1 MTNWPN
7 KLRGEA
13 AILAVIVAFFLFF
26 FWRVMFGGRFFLA
39 GDQLVY
45 TWPLR
50 TIAWE
55 MIRNG
60 QLPLWT
66 PFVFS
71 GYPLLSM
78 AQLGLGYPL
87 TWGYLF
93 LPGHWAEHVVILAP
107 YLLSPIFTY
116 TYLREV
122 GRSRVASLLG
132 GLSFAYGGLMV
143 SGIGLNGMLPNAM
156 MWTPLL
162 LIAIERSKGK
172 TFFSPTKTHKENT
185 KENQNQSTFLR
196 EPSCDFVG
204 KQHTFARCVL
214 WVTGSYSMSV
224 LSGIGQGFVYT
235 GLLAVAYAV
244 FIVAVWPRDKHETAP
259 SFRTFARWRPL
270 VVIVTGM
277 FLAAGVA
284 AFQILESRQAQRLS
298 VRSRLNFDQFSD
310 GAFRFSMAWK
320 SWLDPFHIKGDVT
333 AYVPLLVVL
342 LAIVAVMAALRSKS
356 RELRIFFWLAVTVV
370 AWVLM
375 CGPNTPVYQLAFKIP
390 LLNLF
395 RVPSRHVFE
404 WTLAASVLAAYGW
417 DIVASWK
424 KLFSSTKTHEED
436 TKAFSLSRYLQIV
449 LAVIGLIVSLAIG
462 IGWHRAT
469 GLLLPTADPALEAL
483 SYPYLGWKL
492 AFVAAT
498 IFAAWAVCQIGNQAW
513 REKLLML
520 TVALICFFEPFN
532 FLEYLTPPYS
542 SPVERL
548 SHFSPTT
555 KQVQQNQATQNR
567 VYSQVTME
575 GDEMRPEPRFDLPNQ
590 TALAGLHNVAGF
602 EPLMPERYSRALN
615 SPAWNTVNRGPN
627 LVADPSLFESHSHVL
642 DLLNTTHVISFD
654 NFGYNHPSPKVKDGL
669 IYDSSVIVAE
679 LDSDSPTVMP
689 VENFQADQLA
699 LITAM
704 SRSNHI
710 PDQTPVARITIRTTD
725 GQVIERELLAGRDT
739 SEWAHER
746 PEVKAKIKHGLAEVF
761 DSQPADAQNSF
772 SSLRF
777 LKRFPL
783 KARLN
788 VARVEMTK
796 LVKDADVGVWNAT
809 LIDSQTGASQTLHP
823 FDPDRWETEYKKD
836 GVMVARNK
844 RAMPRVWLATEAEA
858 LDATQIWLRI
868 RGLPDAKTQTVTA
881 FDPRRTALMEIEPAK
896 LPKLSGGELAPDAYA
911 RFASYEPN
919 RLVIETNNDKPAV
932 LVVSERH
939 YPGWVATL
947 DGAKTP
953 IHQTDFLLRGVVVPA
968 GKHTIEMSYRAP
980 QARNGAIISLLTL
993 CLIVWIGFRALN
1005 PQSTT

>member
-1 MTNWPN
+1 MAFGLWN
-7 KLRGEA
+7 KRRGDL
-13 AILAVIVAFFLFF
+13 AILAVIAAFFLFF

-50 TIAWE
+50 TVAWE
-55 MIRNG
+55 MIRNC

-116 TYLREV
+116 AYLREV
-122 GRSRVASLLG
+122 GRSRAASLLG

-162 LIAIERSKGK
+162 LIAIERSR
-172 TFFSPTKTHKENT
+172 SSSTKAHEENT
-185 KENQNQSTFLR
+185 KVNRSN
-196 EPSCDFVG
+196 
-204 KQHTFARCVL
+204 FAKCVL
-214 WVTGSYSMSV
+214 IAAGAYSMSV
-224 LSGIGQGFVYT
+224 LSGIGQGFVYA
-235 GLLAVAYAV
+235 GLLAVAYAA
-244 FIVAVWPRDKHETAP
+244 FIVVVWPTDENEIAP

-270 VVIVTGM
+270 AVIVIGM
-277 FLAAGVA
+277 LLAMGVA
-284 AFQILESRQAQRLS
+284 AFQILESQQAQRLS
-298 VRSRLNFDQFSD
+298 VRRRLNFEQFSD

-333 AYVPLLVVL
+333 AYVPPLVVL
-342 LAIVAVMAALRSKS
+342 LAIVAVVTALRSKP
-356 RELRIFFWLAVTVV
+356 RELRIFFWLTVAAV

-375 CGPNTPVYQLAFKIP
+375 CGPNTPVYKLAFKIP

-404 WTLAASVLAAYGW
+404 WTLAASVMAAYGW

-424 KLFSSTKTHEED
+424 SFFSSTKAHEED
-436 TKAFSLSRYLQIV
+436 TKKNEIIFAFLRGPSCAFVDRYSFYSAFWLV
-449 LAVIGLIVSLAIG
+449 VSLAIG
-462 IGWHRAT
+462 AAWHRAA
-469 GLLLPTADPALEAL
+469 GSLLPTADPKLEAL
-483 SYPYLGWKL
+483 NYPYLGWKL

-498 IFAAWAVCQIGNQAW
+498 AFAVWAVWQIGNQTC
-513 REKLLML
+513 RERLLML
-520 TVALICFFEPFN
+520 AVALICFVEPFN
-532 FLEYLTPPYS
+532 FLEHLTPPYS
-542 SPVERL
+542 VPVERI

-555 KQVQQNQATQNR
+555 KLVQQHLQQEGPEANR

-575 GDEMRPEPRFDLPNQ
+575 GDEMTPQPRFDLPNM

-615 SPAWNTVNRGPN
+615 SPAWDTVNRGPN
-627 LVADPSLFESHSHVL
+627 LLADPSLFESRSHVL
-642 DLLNTTHVISFD
+642 DLLNATHVISFD
-654 NFGYNHPSPKVKDGL
+654 DFGYNHPPLPMKDGL
-669 IYDSSVIVAE
+669 AYDSSTIIAE
-679 LDSDSPTVMP
+679 LSFFSPTVMT
-689 VENFQADQLA
+689 VENFAANQLA
-699 LITAM
+699 VVTAM
-704 SRSNHI
+704 SRSGHL

-725 GQVIERELLAGRDT
+725 GQVIERELLAGSDT

-746 PEVKAKIKHGLAEVF
+746 PDVKATIKHGLAQVF
-761 DSQPADAQNSF
+761 DSQPGDSQNSF
-772 SSLRF
+772 SAMRF
-777 LKRFPL
+777 LKRFEL
-783 KARLN
+783 GARLE
-788 VARVEMTK
+788 VARIEIVK
-796 LVKDADVGVWNAT
+796 LVKDADVGIWNAT
-809 LIDSQTGASQTLHP
+809 LIDSQTVASQNLRP
-823 FDPDRWETEYKKD
+823 FDPDRWETVFRKD

-844 RAMPRVWLATEAEA
+844 RALPRAWLATEAEA
-858 LDATQIWLRI
+858 LDATQIWRRI
-868 RGLPDAKTQTVTA
+868 RGIPDPKTLSLTP
-881 FDPRRTALMEIEPAK
+881 FDPRRTALMEIEPTK
-896 LPKLSGGELAPDAYA
+896 LPQLPGGELAADAYA
-911 RFASYEPN
+911 RFVSYEAS
-919 RLVIETNNDKPAV
+919 RLVIETNADKPSV

-968 GKHTIEMSYRAP
+968 GKHTVEMSYRAP

-993 CLIVWIGFRALN
+993 GLIGWIGIRARRN
-1005 PQSTT
+1005 KK

>member
-1 MTNWPN
+1 MSLDWWNQH
-7 KLRGEA
+7 KRG
-13 AILAVIVAFFLFF
+13 LTVVAVSAAFFLFF
-26 FWRVMFGGRFFLA
+26 FWRVIFGGRFFLA

-45 TWPLR
+45 TWPMR

-55 MIRNG
+55 MIRHG

-66 PFVFS
+66 PFLFS

-116 TYLREV
+116 AYLREV

-156 MWTPLL
+156 MWAPLL
-162 LIAIERSKGK
+162 LIAIERSRI
-172 TFFSPTKTHKENT
+172 SPTKAHEEDAKKNRT
-185 KENQNQSTFLR
+185 
-196 EPSCDFVG
+196 D
-204 KQHTFARCVL
+204 FARCVL
-214 WVTGSYSMSV
+214 LAAGAYSMSV

-235 GLLAVAYAV
+235 GLLAVTYAV
-244 FIVAVWPRDKHETAP
+244 FIVVVWPTDVSQAVP

-270 VVIVTGM
+270 ATIVTGM
-277 FLAAGVA
+277 LLAAGVA

-298 VRSRLNFDQFSD
+298 VRSGLSYEQFSD
-310 GAFRFSMAWK
+310 GAFHFSMAWK

-333 AYVPLLVVL
+333 AYVPPLVVL
-342 LAIVAVMAALRSKS
+342 LALIAVVTTLRKRQ
-356 RELRIFFWLAVTVV
+356 RELRIFFWLAVAIV
-370 AWVLM
+370 AWILM
-375 CGPNTPVYQLAFKIP
+375 CGPNTPVYELAFKIP

-404 WTLAASVLAAYGW
+404 WTLAASILAAYGW
-417 DIVASWK
+417 DIAESWLSK
-424 KLFSSTKTHEED
+424 KLFSPTKTHEEN
-436 TKAFSLSRYLQIV
+436 TKTFALFRHSSVVFAV
-449 LAVIGLIVSLAIG
+449 LGLAVSLAIG
-462 IGWHRAT
+462 AAWHHAT
-469 GLLLPTADPALEAL
+469 GSLLPTADPKLEAM
-483 SYPYLGWKL
+483 SYPYIGWKL

-498 IFAAWAVCQIGNQAW
+498 VFSVLAIWQIGNQAW

-520 TVALICFFEPFN
+520 TVALICFVEPFN

-555 KQVQQNQATQNR
+555 KQVQQNQAAQNR

-575 GDEMRPEPRFDLPNQ
+575 GDEMRQEPRFDLPNQ

-615 SPAWNTVNRGPN
+615 SKAWDTVNRGPN
-627 LVADPSLFESHSHVL
+627 LEADPSLFESRSHVL

-654 NFGYNHPSPKVKDGL
+654 NFGYNHPSRKEKDGL
-669 IYDSSVIVAE
+669 IYDGSVIVAE

-689 VENFQADQLA
+689 VENFMADQLA
-699 LITAM
+699 VVTAM
-704 SRSNHI
+704 SRSIHI
-710 PDQTPVARITIRTTD
+710 PDQTAVARITIRTTD
-725 GQVIERELLAGRDT
+725 GQIIERELLAGSDT

-746 PEVKAKIKHGLAEVF
+746 PDVKAKIKHSLATVF

-772 SSLRF
+772 SALRF
-777 LKRFPL
+777 LKRFSL
-783 KARLN
+783 EARLN
-788 VARVEMTK
+788 IARVEMTK
-796 LVKDADVGVWNAT
+796 LVKDADVAVWNAT
-809 LIDSQTGASQTLHP
+809 LIDSQTSASQTLHH
-823 FDPDRWETEYKKD
+823 FDTDRWETEYKKD

-844 RAMPRVWLATEAEA
+844 RALPRIWLATEAEA

-868 RGLPDAKTQTVTA
+868 RGLPDPKTQIVA
-881 FDPRRTALMEIEPAK
+881 PFDPGRTALIEIEPAK

-911 RFASYEPN
+911 RFVSYEAS
-919 RLVIETNNDKPAV
+919 RLVIETNADKPAV

-947 DGAKTP
+947 DGVKTP

-968 GKHTIEMSYRAP
+968 GKHTVEMSYRAP

-993 CLIVWIGFRALN
+993 GLIGWLWFRARRN
-1005 PQSTT
+1005 SSAGAV